1 MSLSFPERSSS
12 DLANLL
18 EQGLSQEPSIMLD
31 IPTRIT
37 VTGLMQVAARNLMG
51 PAHHSLFQTL
61 GSFASTTAAFP
72 DILNLCC
79 LGKKEKL

>member
-18 EQGLSQEPSIMLD
+18 EQGLSQEPSIMLG

-51 PAHHSLFQTL
+51 PAHHSLFRWEE
-61 GSFASTTAAFP
+61 GP
-72 DILNLCC
+72 DPWQLCFHPCC
-79 LGKKEKL
+79 LP